1 MEQIDLGI
9 YNKVSTITSEQAC
22 VLSWVQTKQAT
33 ITALMQL
40 AKQRRPQ

>member
-9 YNKVSTITSEQAC
+9 YNKVSAITTEQVC

-33 ITALMQL
+33 ITKLMQI
-40 AKQRRPQ
+40 ANQRATT